1 MDQLNLFEEIYQRK
15 FAVIFFSNCMKDS
28 FGDRWFRKE
37 IYKSNLSEDAA
48 LSICYKL
55 NYSLPSGTSNYYDVI
70 EQKSINFLIDDS

>member
-1 MDQLNLFEEIYQRK
+1 MDQLNLFDDIYPRK

-28 FGDRWFRKE
+28 FGDLWFRKE

-48 LSICYKL
+48 LSLCDRL

-70 EQKSINFLIDDS
+70 EQKTLNFLIED